1 MHYYA
6 LETLQQSKRQQRRA
20 VVEDI
25 RLNNQT
31 RKLITAFV
39 RKTYI
44 SRTQNI
50 PDMLKISYFSAATDI
65 SIAVASN
72 VFVGLLFPVLFSRYG
87 KAVALYFGLYSHI
100 F

>member
-1 MHYYA
+1 
-6 LETLQQSKRQQRRA
+6 
-20 VVEDI
+20 
-25 RLNNQT
+25 
-31 RKLITAFV
+31 
-39 RKTYI
+39 
-44 SRTQNI
+44 
-50 PDMLKISYFSAATDI
+50 MLKISYFSAATDI